1 MVQAVDRKLV
11 LAVVVVVV
19 VVARLMGTLEGKYSY
34 TLEGMACY
42 ILEWASALA
51 FAVPSVLAFEQ
62 AFVAP
67 LLAILGGIQEGMLP
81 LDKAVDKAS
90 FVAFA

>member
-11 LAVVVVVV
+11 LAVVVVV

-62 AFVAP
+62 AFVAV
-67 LLAILGGIQEGMLP
+67 LLAIPGGIQVGMLP